1 MQQLTLLDKLILHLY
16 LQYDVSLLPLS
27 TQNIQQMIRSSKV
40 QNSKPRVSLH
50 PNRKPFK
57 TTLII
62 IDKQRFISNVLETSQ
77 FLRKIKQQTSFLLK
91 N

>member
-1 MQQLTLLDKLILHLY
+1 MRLRVTAFPETMNIYEYIFGCFDQFLINF
-16 LQYDVSLLPLS
+16 
-27 TQNIQQMIRSSKV
+27 NIY
-40 QNSKPRVSLH
+40 N
-50 PNRKPFK
+50 N
-57 TTLII
+57 TLII

>member
-1 MQQLTLLDKLILHLY
+1 MWYEIVFVSASIHTRSLPHNVILH
-16 LQYDVSLLPLS
+16 
-27 TQNIQQMIRSSKV
+27 
-40 QNSKPRVSLH
+40 
-50 PNRKPFK
+50 
-57 TTLII
+57 TLII